1 MIKIIKSKLLL
12 YKSIIYIRYK
22 VNLKYIKGMFSS
34 NMTKLSKYKD
44 NKSNKID
51 IISNTIKDDEDI
63 LFSEA

>member
-1 MIKIIKSKLLL
+1 MLKIIKSNLLL
-12 YKSIIYIRYK
+12 YKSIIYIRYT
-22 VNLKYIKGMFSS
+22 VNLRYIIGMFSS

-44 NKSNKID
+44 NKSNKIY